1 MRIVISGATGFL
13 GSFLRKKFAQNH
25 QVISIVRNTDHCPQ
39 PCILADRLQ
48 SMLLFKPD
56 IVIHTAASYGRQQES
71 KKEIYNTNILFSQ
84 SLLEYAVES
93 GVRLFINI
101 GTYLSPEINY
111 YAYTK
116 HQFSALGM
124 DIAKNTDTCFLDLH
138 CNHFYGYGAGPANFL
153 YYVASNCRQNND
165 IELTSGTQKR
175 DFIYIED
182 FFCILDLII
191 NNQACYQ
198 ESLVVPVG
206 SGESPVVRSVV
217 EYIHYLLQAE
227 NKLLF
232 GALPLRDHE
241 TDSCVNIEFLQ
252 KIGFQLRYSWKL
264 GIYDWFAKEGWIMS

>member
-1 MRIVISGATGFL
+1 MRIAISGATGFL
-13 GSFLRKKFAQNH
+13 GSFLQQKFAQNH
-25 QVISIVRNTDHCPQ
+25 QVIPIVRNPDHFSQ
-39 PCILADRLQ
+39 PCIPAGKLED
-48 SMLLFKPD
+48 MLLFKPD
-56 IVIHTAASYGRQQES
+56 IVIHTAANYGRQQES
-71 KKEIYNTNILFSQ
+71 RQEIYDTNVRFSQ

-93 GVRLFINI
+93 GVRLFVNI

-124 DIAKNTDTCFLDLH
+124 GIAGNTDICFLDLH

-153 YYVASNCRQNND
+153 YYIASNCRQNND
-165 IELTSGTQKR
+165 IKLTSGTQKR

-182 FFCILDLII
+182 FFCILDLIV

-198 ESLVVPVG
+198 ESRVVPVG
-206 SGESPVVRSVV
+206 SGESPMVRSVV
-217 EYIHYLLQAE
+217 EYIHCLLKAE

-241 TDSCVNIEFLQ
+241 ADSLVKIEFLQ
-252 KIGFQLRYSWKL
+252 KIGFQLRYSWKS
-264 GIYDWFAKEGWIMS
+264 GIRDWFAKEGWIR